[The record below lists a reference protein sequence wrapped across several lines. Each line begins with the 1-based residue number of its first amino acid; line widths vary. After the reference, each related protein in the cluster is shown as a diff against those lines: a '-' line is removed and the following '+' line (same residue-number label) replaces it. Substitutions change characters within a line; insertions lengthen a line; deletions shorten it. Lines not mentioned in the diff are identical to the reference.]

1 MKKIILSLL
10 IGYAPWLHADS
21 ITRVMVGHASKTTIS
36 LSDSQR
42 LEQLLNAPGLPGDV
56 YWPAAIISPPAQ
68 DESAQQ
74 AKEQLLSD
82 LKALQVLWMR
92 AHQGGLVQATQQLL
106 RELDQLDVAGRID
119 IKLDPDLS
127 RVEPA
132 NNPRLSGD
140 YSLYLSRRPS
150 SLYLLGLINSRRS
163 MPHEPAKGL
172 AEYWQGHS
180 LLPGANPG
188 EVYLIQ
194 PDGRVQ
200 LSPVAVWNEYHI
212 EPMPGATLFAG
223 FDPALLPAQFK
234 NINLRIA
241 DMIAN
246 RIPE

>member
-10 IGYAPWLHADS
+10 IGYTPFLHADS
-21 ITRVMVGHASKTTIS
+21 VTKVVLGNVNGTTIS

-42 LEQLLNAPGLPGDV
+42 LEQLLNNSQLPDHI
-56 YWPAAIISPPAQ
+56 YWPAAIISSPA
-68 DESAQQ
+68 EERVVQQ
-74 AKEQLLSD
+74 AKELLLSD
-82 LKALQVLWMR
+82 VKSLQVIWMR
-92 AHQGGLVQATQQLL
+92 EHQGGLVQTTQQLL
-106 RELDQLDVAGRID
+106 RELDQLDVTGRID

-127 RVEPA
+127 RIEPD
-132 NNPRLSGD
+132 NNPRLSGN
-140 YSLYLSRRPS
+140 YSLYVSPRPS
-150 SLYLLGLINSRRS
+150 RLYLMGLINSRKAL
-163 MPHEPAKGL
+163 PHEHGKGL

-180 LLPGANPG
+180 LLAGANPG

-194 PDGRVQ
+194 PDGSTQ

-223 FDPALLPAQFK
+223 FDPELLPAKFK

-241 DMIAN
+241 EMIAN

>member
-21 ITRVMVGHASKTTIS
+21 LTRVMVGHASKTTIS

-42 LEQLLNAPGLPGDV
+42 LEQLLNAPGLPDDI
-56 YWPAAIISPPAQ
+56 YWPATIISSPTEEA
-68 DESAQQ
+68 SVQQ
-74 AKEQLLSD
+74 AKDQLLSD
-82 LKALQVLWMR
+82 LKALQIVWMR
-92 AHQGGLVQATQQLL
+92 EHQGGLVQATQQLL

-127 RVEPA
+127 RIEPA
-132 NNPRLSGD
+132 NNPRLVGD

-150 SLYLLGLINSRRS
+150 SLHLLGLINSRKS
-163 MPHEPAKGL
+163 LPHEPAKGL

-194 PDGRVQ
+194 PDGSVQ

-223 FDPALLPAQFK
+223 FDPDLLPDEFK

-241 DMIAN
+241 DIIAN